1 MNTKRK
7 KTGRKLLSF
16 LLTLALV
23 LGLMPGMSLT
33 AYAAP
38 TEKLLTTITAT
49 GKEQASYSTENVATV
64 SFSYTANGYSRYTN
78 NGTTAT
84 WGWWGYGWTATVT
97 PADGYTITK
106 CVFYDDKDRTATD
119 SEAPFVVETT
129 EEDKTPKVNGTPIL
143 ANQSK
148 GITKIEVYGYATP
161 AIVDPV
167 PYMAWNGSTLEEKDG
182 DNACKTYTVVTVD
195 TTAFED
201 GKWYVVSD
209 NVTVSS
215 RITVTG
221 TAHLIL
227 CDGATLTASKGITVN
242 NGNTIN
248 IYAQSGGTGELN
260 AGSDTSVASIGGG
273 YRGASSGTVNIHGG
287 KITATGG
294 TNASGIGGALEGGN
308 GEVNIYSG
316 EVTAQGQNFA
326 AGIGGYSGK
335 SGGTVNIYGGTVNAS
350 GSQYGT
356 TGIGIGGTNPGN
368 CVVHIYGG
376 EVTATSEKAAAGIQ
390 GTVTIDGGT
399 VTATG
404 GVSDSI
410 SSFGEETYS
419 SNGINGTVTVN
430 GGTVTATG
438 GNVTANGYMGAIESY
453 GGAIYACSG
462 INGTVTIS
470 GGTVTATGGNVTG
483 DINNYGGTIYACNG
497 VNGTVTISGGTVTAT
512 GGSHTGNSS
521 GTTVKEKGFGGSL
534 TLGTGM
540 YLYGGTSANPESNL
554 SNYRAGAGDYTGDR
568 YVYMTVNNV
577 VPHIHSFTYT
587 ADGATVTATCG
598 AEGCD
603 LTSNPTLTIVAPT
616 LTTYGQTGEG
626 ISEKATLDGLDAFN
640 SATDLT
646 VAASDIKYYG
656 VEEYEIEGHTYK
668 KQGDELAQ
676 VPTAAG
682 EYVAGLTLS
691 NVKTSETET
700 GDVIA
705 RVWYTIAP
713 ASISSVT
720 VTDITAP
727 VATEALDTE
736 AATSTANVTLGAVTW
751 NPTTTPAAYA
761 TQYTAT
767 VIATAAANYAFAD
780 TVTATVNGQAA
791 TVTKNDG
798 GTLTIAYTFEK
809 TALTPVTITAT
820 DKKAD
825 WSADGIAIPVEG
837 MFTITEGAGAAT
849 YTVTNGTG
857 EGTYDAQTGK
867 LTVTKCGTFTVKVST
882 AATDTYAAGA
892 ETTATLTVNKV
903 DSTAAT
909 VTANTLI
916 YTGSAQALVT
926 VTGEATGG
934 TMQYALGTK
943 DAATEEYTPSIPTGT
958 DAGTYYV
965 WYKVIGDANH
975 NDSEAG
981 FVEAKINPVDKTDLN
996 KAIEEAEAYYNSIKD
1011 NSDYS
1016 EQKDALGSAISTAK
1030 LLAGNDNV
1038 TAAEVSEGITAVN
1051 SAKATAETA
1060 VEGIIESNKEAFTA
1074 EKATQKNNADA
1085 LAKDGDSDAS
1095 RKLIEDAKKAI
1106 DAIDFDNTKTL
1117 DDNKAALADIITKLT
1132 DNLTTQRAADKLA
1145 ADKAAFEVEK
1155 TTKQKAADALSE
1167 ELDSDASKKLITD
1180 AKAAIEALTYDE
1192 TKSLDENK
1200 AAIEAVITSLKTD
1213 LGTQRAEDLAT
1224 NKEAFGADK
1233 ETQKKAAD
1241 ALAADGDSDASKRLI
1256 EDAKKAI
1263 DEPAYDETKS
1273 LDENKAALA
1282 AIVSKLKEDLTTQRA
1297 ADKKEADD
1305 TAAAKKVT
1313 DAINALPAKEDV
1325 TSSDK
1330 EAVEAARAAYNALT
1344 ASQKDK
1350 IDTVTLKKLTDAEEA
1365 LVALG
1370 ELDKNVVAFNSE
1382 KNVQKAEAVKLAK
1395 EDDSDAVRK
1404 LIADAR
1410 EAIDALAYDK
1420 NKSLDE
1426 NKAALAAIVT
1436 ELGNALEEQRELEK
1450 ILAVVKIDQGETV
1463 AEVDKTAIRE
1473 EDVETVTN
1481 VAKSTAADLSEAAT
1495 TCVKQIVEESETVED
1510 NDKNIVIVPALDVK
1524 GKEYSVTET
1533 DATMTLDIEAVYTSY
1548 ETTSDI
1554 TTAADVKSATEAEDK
1569 TEKAK
1574 VKEIGSGKLDT
1585 EGTPVN
1591 VKIEVPAAF
1600 AGVLGATTETVKASP
1615 ATIYV
1620 KHTHKNKNYEYNA
1633 SLYCEGSKYFVE
1645 FVNPN
1650 GFSPFTLSGNSASVA
1665 SIGDKNY
1672 TDLQSAIDD
1681 AADGS
1686 TIKLTNDNDV
1696 SATINTEK
1704 TITIDKDNHTGNVD
1718 IKAADTLLLTKTDN
1732 ENGTTTY
1739 KTVTKYKV
1747 TFDNNGGKGTMPAQ
1761 EIGGTAALNAN
1772 AFTKEGY
1779 TFDGWNTT
1787 SDGSGTAYADKADVT
1802 PAADMTLYAQWKE
1815 NPKPDDKDKTDA
1827 AVEAVKTK
1835 INALKAAE
1843 KITTADKAAVEA
1855 ADKAYDALSEAQ
1867 KKLIDAATLKK
1878 LTDAKE
1884 ALKAAEK
1891 AESDKAAADAVKTKI
1906 NALKAA
1912 DKITTADKAA
1922 IEAARKAYDALSADQ
1937 KKLVDAATLKKL
1949 TDTEKALTTAEA
1961 NDKVAK
1967 ELEAAKQEA
1976 QAAMNEQVT
1985 VTQKGNKFTVKWK
1998 KASSA
2003 DGYYVYAQYCGKK
2016 ATKPVKT
2023 IKKNS
2028 TTKTTITKI
2037 DGKKI
2042 NQKKNFRVYVAPYK
2056 IVDGKKVTLGKSMTA
2071 HLVGSKN
2078 TKYSNV
2084 KKLTLTKSK
2093 YTVKVGKTA
2102 KIKAKVTLV
2111 NKNKKHIPKSHG
2123 AKFRYKSSDTSIANV
2138 DKNGKIKGIKKG
2150 TCTIYVYSIN
2160 GLMKKAKVTVK

>member
-1 MNTKRK
+1 MKQ

-38 TEKLLTTITAT
+38 TETLLTTITAT
-49 GKEQASYSTENVATV
+49 AKEQASYSTEGVATV
-64 SFSYTANGYSRYTN
+64 SFSYTTNGSSAYKN
-78 NGTTAT
+78 DGTTN

-106 CVFYDDKDRTATD
+106 CVFYDDANR
-119 SEAPFVVETT
+119 PFVVETT

-161 AIVDPV
+161 APALDPV
-167 PYMAWNGSTLEEKDG
+167 SYMAWNGTTLVEKTG
-182 DNACKTYTVVTVD
+182 DDACTDYTVVTAD
-195 TTAFED
+195 TTTFED
-201 GKWYVVSD
+201 GKWYVMS
-209 NVTVSS
+209 NSVTVSS

-221 TAHLIL
+221 TVNLIL

-242 NGNTIN
+242 SGNTIN
-248 IYAQSGGTGELN
+248 IYAQIGGTGELN
-260 AGSDTSVASIGGG
+260 AGSDLNVASIGGG
-273 YRGASSGTVNIHGG
+273 ARYQSSGTVNIHGG

-294 TNASGIGGALEGGN
+294 SNASGIGGALDGGN
-308 GEVNIYSG
+308 GEVNIYG
-316 EVTAQGQNFA
+316 GNVTARGKNYA
-326 AGIGGYSGK
+326 AGIGGYSKK

-419 SNGINGTVTVN
+419 SNGISGTVTIN
-430 GGTVTATG
+430 GGTV
-438 GNVTANGYMGAIESY
+438 S
-453 GGAIYACSG
+453 
-462 INGTVTIS
+462 
-470 GGTVTATGGNVTG
+470 ATGGNVTG
-483 DINNYGGTIYACNG
+483 EITNFGGNIYACNG
-497 VNGTVTISGGTVTAT
+497 IGGTVTINGGTVTAT
-512 GGSHTGNSS
+512 GGSHTGNFENHR

-943 DAATEEYTPSIPTGT
+943 DAA
-958 DAGTYYV
+958 AGTYYV
-965 WYKVIGDANH
+965 WYKVVGDENH
-975 NDSEAG
+975 SDTTPASVTVTIQRRSSG
-981 FVEAKINPVDKTDLN
+981 GGSSTTTVTVPVT
-996 KAIEEAEAYYNSIKD
+996 
-1011 NSDYS
+1011 
-1016 EQKDALGSAISTAK
+1016 
-1030 LLAGNDNV
+1030 
-1038 TAAEVSEGITAVN
+1038 
-1051 SAKATAETA
+1051 
-1060 VEGIIESNKEAFTA
+1060 
-1074 EKATQKNNADA
+1074 
-1085 LAKDGDSDAS
+1085 SDA
-1095 RKLIEDAKKAI
+1095 APGTVPVKASVSGTT
-1106 DAIDFDNTKTL
+1106 ATV
-1117 DDNKAALADIITKLT
+1117 TKLT
-1132 DNLTTQRAADKLA
+1132 DEQLAQVTTNKSGNKD
-1145 ADKAAFEVEK
+1145 
-1155 TTKQKAADALSE
+1155 ADAETETNSVVI
-1167 ELDSDASKKLITD
+1167 DVSGV
-1180 AKAAIEALTYDE
+1180 AK
-1192 TKSLDENK
+1192 
-1200 AAIEAVITSLKTD
+1200 
-1213 LGTQRAEDLAT
+1213 
-1224 NKEAFGADK
+1224 
-1233 ETQKKAAD
+1233 
-1241 ALAADGDSDASKRLI
+1241 
-1256 EDAKKAI
+1256 
-1263 DEPAYDETKS
+1263 
-1273 LDENKAALA
+1273 
-1282 AIVSKLKEDLTTQRA
+1282 
-1297 ADKKEADD
+1297 
-1305 TAAAKKVT
+1305 
-1313 DAINALPAKEDV
+1313 DV
-1325 TSSDK
+1325 
-1330 EAVEAARAAYNALT
+1330 
-1344 ASQKDK
+1344 
-1350 IDTVTLKKLTDAEEA
+1350 
-1365 LVALG
+1365 
-1370 ELDKNVVAFNSE
+1370 
-1382 KNVQKAEAVKLAK
+1382 
-1395 EDDSDAVRK
+1395 
-1404 LIADAR
+1404 
-1410 EAIDALAYDK
+1410 
-1420 NKSLDE
+1420 
-1426 NKAALAAIVT
+1426 
-1436 ELGNALEEQRELEK
+1436 
-1450 ILAVVKIDQGETV
+1450 
-1463 AEVDKTAIRE
+1463 KTATI
-1473 EDVETVTN
+1473 
-1481 VAKSTAADLSEAAT
+1481 
-1495 TCVKQIVEESETVED
+1495 
-1510 NDKNIVIVPALDVK
+1510 P
-1524 GKEYSVTET
+1524 
-1533 DATMTLDIEAVYTSY
+1533 
-1548 ETTSDI
+1548 
-1554 TTAADVKSATEAEDK
+1554 
-1569 TEKAK
+1569 
-1574 VKEIGSGKLDT
+1574 
-1585 EGTPVN
+1585 
-1591 VKIEVPAAF
+1591 
-1600 AGVLGATTETVKASP
+1600 TETVKAVEETGSNLKVTLTDGSVEFDATAQAIITDEAKGTTIQVNLDAVKVTTLTSAQQSAVESLEVEVVLDAYVTSNGQRISDFKGGSATLSVPYTLKDGQTAQGIVVWYVASDGTRTQVPATYDGKNVVFTVPHFSNYVIAYDAEQAKVCPKDATCPISAFTDARTTAWYHDGVHWAIENSVMNGVGDGKFAPNGITTRAQVVTMLWRLEGSP
-1615 ATIYV
+1615 AYVGMSEFSDVDNEQWYGPAIRWASAEGIVNGYDDGRFGANDAVTREQLVTI
-1620 KHTHKNKNYEYNA
+1620 
-1633 SLYCEGSKYFVE
+1633 LYRYAQYKKMDVSVGEDT
-1645 FVNPN
+1645 NI
-1650 GFSPFTLSGNSASVA
+1650 LS
-1665 SIGDKNY
+1665 Y
-1672 TDLQSAIDD
+1672 DD
-1681 AADGS
+1681 AF
-1686 TIKLTNDNDV
+1686 DV
-1696 SATINTEK
+1696 SEWAIPAMQWACGSGIVNG
-1704 TITIDKDNHTGNVD
+1704 IDKDG
-1718 IKAADTLLLTKTDN
+1718 
-1732 ENGTTTY
+1732 
-1739 KTVTKYKV
+1739 
-1747 TFDNNGGKGTMPAQ
+1747 
-1761 EIGGTAALNAN
+1761 
-1772 AFTKEGY
+1772 
-1779 TFDGWNTT
+1779 
-1787 SDGSGTAYADKADVT
+1787 
-1802 PAADMTLYAQWKE
+1802 
-1815 NPKPDDKDKTDA
+1815 
-1827 AVEAVKTK
+1827 
-1835 INALKAAE
+1835 
-1843 KITTADKAAVEA
+1843 
-1855 ADKAYDALSEAQ
+1855 
-1867 KKLIDAATLKK
+1867 
-1878 LTDAKE
+1878 
-1884 ALKAAEK
+1884 
-1891 AESDKAAADAVKTKI
+1891 
-1906 NALKAA
+1906 
-1912 DKITTADKAA
+1912 
-1922 IEAARKAYDALSADQ
+1922 
-1937 KKLVDAATLKKL
+1937 KLVLAPADSSTRAVVATMLWR
-1949 TDTEKALTTAEA
+1949 
-1961 NDKVAK
+1961 
-1967 ELEAAKQEA
+1967 
-1976 QAAMNEQVT
+1976 
-1985 VTQKGNKFTVKWK
+1985 F
-1998 KASSA
+1998 
-2003 DGYYVYAQYCGKK
+2003 
-2016 ATKPVKT
+2016 
-2023 IKKNS
+2023 
-2028 TTKTTITKI
+2028 
-2037 DGKKI
+2037 
-2042 NQKKNFRVYVAPYK
+2042 
-2056 IVDGKKVTLGKSMTA
+2056 
-2071 HLVGSKN
+2071 SK
-2078 TKYSNV
+2078 
-2084 KKLTLTKSK
+2084 
-2093 YTVKVGKTA
+2093 
-2102 KIKAKVTLV
+2102 
-2111 NKNKKHIPKSHG
+2111 
-2123 AKFRYKSSDTSIANV
+2123 
-2138 DKNGKIKGIKKG
+2138 
-2150 TCTIYVYSIN
+2150 
-2160 GLMKKAKVTVK
+2160 

>member
-1 MNTKRK
+1 MNQKKKISRK
-7 KTGRKLLSF
+7 VISYV
-16 LLTLALV
+16 LALAMV
-23 LGLMPGMSLT
+23 IGLLPGMGLT
-33 AYAAP
+33 AHAES
-38 TEKLLTTITAT
+38 TEELLTTITAT
-49 GKEQASYSTENVATV
+49 GKEQASYSTAGVATV
-64 SFSYTANGYSRYTN
+64 SFSYTAKGSSNYYN
-78 NGTTAT
+78 KGTTN
-84 WGWWGYGWTATVT
+84 WGWWGYGWIATVT

-106 CVFYDDKDRTATD
+106 CIFYDDANRTATD
-119 SEAPFVVETT
+119 SSSPFVVETT
-129 EEDKTPKVNGTPIL
+129 EEDKTPQVNGTPIL
-143 ANQSK
+143 AHQSK
-148 GITKIEVYGYATP
+148 GITKIDVYGYATP
-161 AIVDPV
+161 SHSHNFTYTASGATITATCEDGCPDGYNTNGIAVTLSAPNNFSYDGNAKEAVISGYPETTPEGLALAPTGVTYFKSAGKDSTTPDGNALAGAPSDCGNYVAQMTWGEKTASVAFSIIPGTISASADDVTLDYDGTSHGISVNVTNPASGYTIKYGETSDGCTLDSSPAITNVKDSPKTV
-167 PYMAWNGSTLEEKDG
+167 YYKVTAPNYNDITGSAKISINKADQTAPSAPTKESATGTSVTLAEVEGCEYKMNEGNWQESPTFTGLEAGTSYTFCQRLKGDDNHNPSDSSSGIDISTLGAISAKVTFKVVNGKWNEGEG
-182 DNACKTYTVVTVD
+182 DAATADKTVTLTGYEGDTLKLTADQIPTVGTKPNNTYKAGSWDVTPSTDTAITEATTYTYTYVAKEASLVTK
-195 TTAFED
+195 APEA
-201 GKWYVVSD
+201 K
-209 NVTVSS
+209 
-215 RITVTG
+215 
-221 TAHLIL
+221 
-227 CDGATLTASKGITVN
+227 TLTY
-242 NGNTIN
+242 NGQ
-248 IYAQSGGTGELN
+248 AQELVT
-260 AGSDTSVASIGGG
+260 AG
-273 YRGASSGTVNIHGG
+273 
-287 KITATGG
+287 TATGG
-294 TNASGIGGALEGGN
+294 E
-308 GEVNIYSG
+308 
-316 EVTAQGQNFA
+316 
-326 AGIGGYSGK
+326 
-335 SGGTVNIYGGTVNAS
+335 
-350 GSQYGT
+350 
-356 TGIGIGGTNPGN
+356 
-368 CVVHIYGG
+368 
-376 EVTATSEKAAAGIQ
+376 
-390 GTVTIDGGT
+390 
-399 VTATG
+399 
-404 GVSDSI
+404 
-410 SSFGEETYS
+410 
-419 SNGINGTVTVN
+419 
-430 GGTVTATG
+430 
-438 GNVTANGYMGAIESY
+438 
-453 GGAIYACSG
+453 
-462 INGTVTIS
+462 
-470 GGTVTATGGNVTG
+470 
-483 DINNYGGTIYACNG
+483 
-497 VNGTVTISGGTVTAT
+497 
-512 GGSHTGNSS
+512 
-521 GTTVKEKGFGGSL
+521 
-534 TLGTGM
+534 
-540 YLYGGTSANPESNL
+540 
-554 SNYRAGAGDYTGDR
+554 
-568 YVYMTVNNV
+568 
-577 VPHIHSFTYT
+577 
-587 ADGATVTATCG
+587 
-598 AEGCD
+598 
-603 LTSNPTLTIVAPT
+603 
-616 LTTYGQTGEG
+616 
-626 ISEKATLDGLDAFN
+626 
-640 SATDLT
+640 
-646 VAASDIKYYG
+646 
-656 VEEYEIEGHTYK
+656 
-668 KQGDELAQ
+668 
-676 VPTAAG
+676 
-682 EYVAGLTLS
+682 
-691 NVKTSETET
+691 
-700 GDVIA
+700 
-705 RVWYTIAP
+705 
-713 ASISSVT
+713 
-720 VTDITAP
+720 
-727 VATEALDTE
+727 
-736 AATSTANVTLGAVTW
+736 
-751 NPTTTPAAYA
+751 
-761 TQYTAT
+761 
-767 VIATAAANYAFAD
+767 
-780 TVTATVNGQAA
+780 
-791 TVTKNDG
+791 
-798 GTLTIAYTFEK
+798 
-809 TALTPVTITAT
+809 
-820 DKKAD
+820 
-825 WSADGIAIPVEG
+825 
-837 MFTITEGAGAAT
+837 
-849 YTVTNGTG
+849 
-857 EGTYDAQTGK
+857 
-867 LTVTKCGTFTVKVST
+867 
-882 AATDTYAAGA
+882 
-892 ETTATLTVNKV
+892 
-903 DSTAAT
+903 
-909 VTANTLI
+909 
-916 YTGSAQALVT
+916 
-926 VTGEATGG
+926 
-934 TMQYALGTK
+934 MQYALGN
-943 DAATEEYTPSIPTGT
+943 ATEATGHYTTSIPTET
-958 DAGTYYV
+958 NAGTYYV

-975 NDSEAG
+975 NDSEDD

-996 KAIEEAEAYYNSIKD
+996 NAIKEAEAYYNTIKV

-1016 EQKDALGSAISTAK
+1016 EQKEALGSAISTAK

-1426 NKAALAAIVT
+1426 NKAA
-1436 ELGNALEEQRELEK
+1436 
-1450 ILAVVKIDQGETV
+1450 
-1463 AEVDKTAIRE
+1463 
-1473 EDVETVTN
+1473 
-1481 VAKSTAADLSEAAT
+1481 
-1495 TCVKQIVEESETVED
+1495 
-1510 NDKNIVIVPALDVK
+1510 
-1524 GKEYSVTET
+1524 
-1533 DATMTLDIEAVYTSY
+1533 
-1548 ETTSDI
+1548 
-1554 TTAADVKSATEAEDK
+1554 
-1569 TEKAK
+1569 
-1574 VKEIGSGKLDT
+1574 
-1585 EGTPVN
+1585 
-1591 VKIEVPAAF
+1591 
-1600 AGVLGATTETVKASP
+1600 
-1615 ATIYV
+1615 
-1620 KHTHKNKNYEYNA
+1620 
-1633 SLYCEGSKYFVE
+1633 
-1645 FVNPN
+1645 
-1650 GFSPFTLSGNSASVA
+1650 
-1665 SIGDKNY
+1665 
-1672 TDLQSAIDD
+1672 
-1681 AADGS
+1681 
-1686 TIKLTNDNDV
+1686 
-1696 SATINTEK
+1696 
-1704 TITIDKDNHTGNVD
+1704 
-1718 IKAADTLLLTKTDN
+1718 
-1732 ENGTTTY
+1732 
-1739 KTVTKYKV
+1739 
-1747 TFDNNGGKGTMPAQ
+1747 
-1761 EIGGTAALNAN
+1761 
-1772 AFTKEGY
+1772 
-1779 TFDGWNTT
+1779 
-1787 SDGSGTAYADKADVT
+1787 
-1802 PAADMTLYAQWKE
+1802 
-1815 NPKPDDKDKTDA
+1815 
-1827 AVEAVKTK
+1827 
-1835 INALKAAE
+1835 
-1843 KITTADKAAVEA
+1843 
-1855 ADKAYDALSEAQ
+1855 
-1867 KKLIDAATLKK
+1867 
-1878 LTDAKE
+1878 
-1884 ALKAAEK
+1884 
-1891 AESDKAAADAVKTKI
+1891 ADAVKTKI

>member
-1 MNTKRK
+1 MKQ

-23 LGLMPGMSLT
+23 LGLMPGMGLA

-38 TEKLLTTITAT
+38 TETLLTTITAT
-49 GKEQASYSTENVATV
+49 GKEQASYSTEGVATV
-64 SFSYTANGYSRYTN
+64 SFSYSSGGSSAYLAN
-78 NGTTAT
+78 

-106 CVFYDDKDRTATD
+106 CVFYDDANRKATD
-119 SEAPFVVETT
+119 SETPFVVETT
-129 EEDKTPKVNGTPIL
+129 EEDKTPQVNGTPIL
-143 ANQSK
+143 AYTSK

-161 AIVDPV
+161 APALDPV
-167 PYMAWNGSTLEEKDG
+167 SYMAWNGTTLVEKTG
-182 DNACKTYTVVTVD
+182 DDACTDYTVVTAD
-195 TTAFED
+195 TTTFED
-201 GKWYVVSD
+201 GKWYVMS
-209 NVTVSS
+209 NSVTVSS

-221 TAHLIL
+221 TVNLIL

-242 NGNTIN
+242 SGNTIN
-248 IYAQSGGTGELN
+248 IYAQIGGTGELN

-316 EVTAQGQNFA
+316 EVTARGKNYA

-390 GTVTIDGGT
+390 GTITIDGGT
-399 VTATG
+399 VTAKG
-404 GVSDSI
+404 G
-410 SSFGEETYS
+410 GESYTIDCYSGETYS
-419 SNGINGTVTVN
+419 SN
-430 GGTVTATG
+430 
-438 GNVTANGYMGAIESY
+438 
-453 GGAIYACSG
+453 G

-483 DINNYGGTIYACNG
+483 DIKNYGGTIYACNG

-934 TMQYALGTK
+934 TMQYALGT
-943 DAATEEYTPSIPTGT
+943 ATEATQPYTTSIPTAA
-958 DAGTYYV
+958 DVGTYYV
-965 WYKVIGDANH
+965 WYKVVGDENH
-975 NDSEAG
+975 SDTTPASVTVTIQRRSSG
-981 FVEAKINPVDKTDLN
+981 GGSSTTTVTVPVT
-996 KAIEEAEAYYNSIKD
+996 
-1011 NSDYS
+1011 
-1016 EQKDALGSAISTAK
+1016 
-1030 LLAGNDNV
+1030 
-1038 TAAEVSEGITAVN
+1038 
-1051 SAKATAETA
+1051 
-1060 VEGIIESNKEAFTA
+1060 
-1074 EKATQKNNADA
+1074 
-1085 LAKDGDSDAS
+1085 SDA
-1095 RKLIEDAKKAI
+1095 APGTVPVKASVSGTT
-1106 DAIDFDNTKTL
+1106 ATV
-1117 DDNKAALADIITKLT
+1117 TKLT
-1132 DNLTTQRAADKLA
+1132 DEQLAQVTTNKSGNKD
-1145 ADKAAFEVEK
+1145 
-1155 TTKQKAADALSE
+1155 ADAETETNSVVI
-1167 ELDSDASKKLITD
+1167 DVSGV
-1180 AKAAIEALTYDE
+1180 AK
-1192 TKSLDENK
+1192 
-1200 AAIEAVITSLKTD
+1200 
-1213 LGTQRAEDLAT
+1213 
-1224 NKEAFGADK
+1224 
-1233 ETQKKAAD
+1233 
-1241 ALAADGDSDASKRLI
+1241 
-1256 EDAKKAI
+1256 
-1263 DEPAYDETKS
+1263 
-1273 LDENKAALA
+1273 
-1282 AIVSKLKEDLTTQRA
+1282 
-1297 ADKKEADD
+1297 
-1305 TAAAKKVT
+1305 
-1313 DAINALPAKEDV
+1313 DV
-1325 TSSDK
+1325 
-1330 EAVEAARAAYNALT
+1330 
-1344 ASQKDK
+1344 
-1350 IDTVTLKKLTDAEEA
+1350 
-1365 LVALG
+1365 
-1370 ELDKNVVAFNSE
+1370 
-1382 KNVQKAEAVKLAK
+1382 
-1395 EDDSDAVRK
+1395 
-1404 LIADAR
+1404 
-1410 EAIDALAYDK
+1410 
-1420 NKSLDE
+1420 
-1426 NKAALAAIVT
+1426 
-1436 ELGNALEEQRELEK
+1436 
-1450 ILAVVKIDQGETV
+1450 
-1463 AEVDKTAIRE
+1463 KTATI
-1473 EDVETVTN
+1473 
-1481 VAKSTAADLSEAAT
+1481 
-1495 TCVKQIVEESETVED
+1495 
-1510 NDKNIVIVPALDVK
+1510 P
-1524 GKEYSVTET
+1524 
-1533 DATMTLDIEAVYTSY
+1533 
-1548 ETTSDI
+1548 
-1554 TTAADVKSATEAEDK
+1554 
-1569 TEKAK
+1569 
-1574 VKEIGSGKLDT
+1574 
-1585 EGTPVN
+1585 
-1591 VKIEVPAAF
+1591 
-1600 AGVLGATTETVKASP
+1600 TETVKAVEE
-1615 ATIYV
+1615 T
-1620 KHTHKNKNYEYNA
+1620 
-1633 SLYCEGSKYFVE
+1633 GSNLKVTLTDGSVE
-1645 FVNPN
+1645 FDATAQAIITDEAKGTTIQVNLDAVKVTTLTSAQQSAVESLEVEVVLDAYVTSN
-1650 GFSPFTLSGNSASVA
+1650 GQRISDFKGGSATLSVPYTLKDGQAAQGIVVWYVA
-1665 SIGDKNY
+1665 SDGTRTQVDASYDGKN
-1672 TDLQSAIDD
+1672 
-1681 AADGS
+1681 
-1686 TIKLTNDNDV
+1686 V
-1696 SATINTEK
+1696 
-1704 TITIDKDNHTGNVD
+1704 VF
-1718 IKAADTLLLTKTDN
+1718 
-1732 ENGTTTY
+1732 
-1739 KTVTKYKV
+1739 TVPHFSNYV
-1747 TFDNNGGKGTMPAQ
+1747 
-1761 EIGGTAALNAN
+1761 I
-1772 AFTKEGY
+1772 
-1779 TFDGWNTT
+1779 
-1787 SDGSGTAYADKADVT
+1787 
-1802 PAADMTLYAQWKE
+1802 
-1815 NPKPDDKDKTDA
+1815 
-1827 AVEAVKTK
+1827 
-1835 INALKAAE
+1835 
-1843 KITTADKAAVEA
+1843 
-1855 ADKAYDALSEAQ
+1855 AYDAA
-1867 KKLIDAATLKK
+1867 
-1878 LTDAKE
+1878 
-1884 ALKAAEK
+1884 
-1891 AESDKAAADAVKTKI
+1891 KAAACPQDTTCPISAFTDARTTAWYHDGVHWAIENSVMNGVGDGKFAPNGITTRAQVVTMLWRLEGSPAYVGMSEFSDVDNEQWYGPAIRWASAEGIVNGYDDGRFGANDAVTR
-1906 NALKAA
+1906 
-1912 DKITTADKAA
+1912 
-1922 IEAARKAYDALSADQ
+1922 EQ
-1937 KKLVDAATLKKL
+1937 LVTIL
-1949 TDTEKALTTAEA
+1949 
-1961 NDKVAK
+1961 
-1967 ELEAAKQEA
+1967 
-1976 QAAMNEQVT
+1976 
-1985 VTQKGNKFTVKWK
+1985 
-1998 KASSA
+1998 
-2003 DGYYVYAQYCGKK
+2003 YRYAQYKKMDVSVGEDTNILSYDDAFDVSEWAIPAMQWACG
-2016 ATKPVKT
+2016 
-2023 IKKNS
+2023 S
-2028 TTKTTITKI
+2028 
-2037 DGKKI
+2037 G
-2042 NQKKNFRVYVAPYK
+2042 
-2056 IVDGKKVTLGKSMTA
+2056 IVNG
-2071 HLVGSKN
+2071 
-2078 TKYSNV
+2078 
-2084 KKLTLTKSK
+2084 
-2093 YTVKVGKTA
+2093 
-2102 KIKAKVTLV
+2102 I
-2111 NKNKKHIPKSHG
+2111 
-2123 AKFRYKSSDTSIANV
+2123 
-2138 DKNGKIKGIKKG
+2138 DKNG
-2150 TCTIYVYSIN
+2150 T
-2160 GLMKKAKVTVK
+2160 LMLAPSDASTRAVVATMFWRFSK

>member
-1 MNTKRK
+1 MKRFL
-7 KTGRKLLSF
+7 GILLS
-16 LLTLALV
+16 LTLM

-38 TEKLLTTITAT
+38 TETLLTTITGAGSTTSPAT
-49 GKEQASYSTENVATV
+49 SANVSYSTEGVATLT
-64 SFSYTANGYSRYTN
+64 FSKPTSDGQVAYQASP
-78 NGTTAT
+78 A
-84 WGWWGYGWTATVT
+84 WGWWGYAITLTVT

-106 CVFYDDKDRTATD
+106 CVFYDDANRKATD

-161 AIVDPV
+161 ATVDPV
-167 PYMAWNGSTLEEKDG
+167 SYMAWNGTTLVEKTG
-182 DNACKTYTVVTVD
+182 DDACTDYTVVTAD
-195 TTAFED
+195 TTTFED
-201 GKWYVVSD
+201 GKWYVMS
-209 NVTVSS
+209 NSVTVSS

-221 TAHLIL
+221 TVNLIL

-242 NGNTIN
+242 SGNTIN
-248 IYAQSGGTGELN
+248 IYAQIGGTGELN

-273 YRGASSGTVNIHGG
+273 ARYQSSGTVNIHGG

-294 TNASGIGGALEGGN
+294 SNASGIGGATDGGN

-316 EVTAQGQNFA
+316 EVTARGQNFA

-430 GGTVTATG
+430 GGTVTAF
-438 GNVTANGYMGAIESY
+438 
-453 GGAIYACSG
+453 
-462 INGTVTIS
+462 
-470 GGTVTATGGNVTG
+470 GGNVTG
-483 DINNYGGTIYACNG
+483 EITNYGGNIYACNG
-497 VNGTVTISGGTVTAT
+497 IGGTVTINGGTVTAT
-512 GGSHTGNSS
+512 GGSHTGNFENYR

-820 DKKAD
+820 DKKPD

-934 TMQYALGTK
+934 TMQYALGT
-943 DAATEEYTPSIPTGT
+943 ATEATQPYTTSIPTAA
-958 DAGTYYV
+958 DVGTYYV
-965 WYKVIGDANH
+965 WYKVVGDENH
-975 NDSEAG
+975 SDTTPASVTVTIQRRSSG
-981 FVEAKINPVDKTDLN
+981 GGSSTTTVTVPVT
-996 KAIEEAEAYYNSIKD
+996 
-1011 NSDYS
+1011 
-1016 EQKDALGSAISTAK
+1016 
-1030 LLAGNDNV
+1030 
-1038 TAAEVSEGITAVN
+1038 
-1051 SAKATAETA
+1051 
-1060 VEGIIESNKEAFTA
+1060 
-1074 EKATQKNNADA
+1074 
-1085 LAKDGDSDAS
+1085 SDA
-1095 RKLIEDAKKAI
+1095 APGTVPVKASVSGTT
-1106 DAIDFDNTKTL
+1106 ATV
-1117 DDNKAALADIITKLT
+1117 TKLT
-1132 DNLTTQRAADKLA
+1132 DEQLAQVTTNKSGNKD
-1145 ADKAAFEVEK
+1145 
-1155 TTKQKAADALSE
+1155 ADAETETNSVVI
-1167 ELDSDASKKLITD
+1167 DVSGV
-1180 AKAAIEALTYDE
+1180 AK
-1192 TKSLDENK
+1192 
-1200 AAIEAVITSLKTD
+1200 
-1213 LGTQRAEDLAT
+1213 
-1224 NKEAFGADK
+1224 
-1233 ETQKKAAD
+1233 
-1241 ALAADGDSDASKRLI
+1241 
-1256 EDAKKAI
+1256 
-1263 DEPAYDETKS
+1263 
-1273 LDENKAALA
+1273 
-1282 AIVSKLKEDLTTQRA
+1282 
-1297 ADKKEADD
+1297 
-1305 TAAAKKVT
+1305 
-1313 DAINALPAKEDV
+1313 DV
-1325 TSSDK
+1325 
-1330 EAVEAARAAYNALT
+1330 
-1344 ASQKDK
+1344 
-1350 IDTVTLKKLTDAEEA
+1350 
-1365 LVALG
+1365 
-1370 ELDKNVVAFNSE
+1370 
-1382 KNVQKAEAVKLAK
+1382 
-1395 EDDSDAVRK
+1395 
-1404 LIADAR
+1404 
-1410 EAIDALAYDK
+1410 
-1420 NKSLDE
+1420 
-1426 NKAALAAIVT
+1426 
-1436 ELGNALEEQRELEK
+1436 
-1450 ILAVVKIDQGETV
+1450 
-1463 AEVDKTAIRE
+1463 KTATI
-1473 EDVETVTN
+1473 
-1481 VAKSTAADLSEAAT
+1481 
-1495 TCVKQIVEESETVED
+1495 
-1510 NDKNIVIVPALDVK
+1510 P
-1524 GKEYSVTET
+1524 
-1533 DATMTLDIEAVYTSY
+1533 
-1548 ETTSDI
+1548 
-1554 TTAADVKSATEAEDK
+1554 
-1569 TEKAK
+1569 
-1574 VKEIGSGKLDT
+1574 
-1585 EGTPVN
+1585 
-1591 VKIEVPAAF
+1591 
-1600 AGVLGATTETVKASP
+1600 TETVKAVEE
-1615 ATIYV
+1615 T
-1620 KHTHKNKNYEYNA
+1620 
-1633 SLYCEGSKYFVE
+1633 GSNLKVTLTDGSVE
-1645 FVNPN
+1645 FDATAQAIITDEAKGTTIQVNLDAVKVTTLTSAQQSAVESLEVEVVLDAYVTSN
-1650 GFSPFTLSGNSASVA
+1650 GQRISDFKGGSATLSVPYTLKDGQAAQGIVVWYVA
-1665 SIGDKNY
+1665 SDGTRTQVDASYDGKN
-1672 TDLQSAIDD
+1672 
-1681 AADGS
+1681 
-1686 TIKLTNDNDV
+1686 V
-1696 SATINTEK
+1696 
-1704 TITIDKDNHTGNVD
+1704 VF
-1718 IKAADTLLLTKTDN
+1718 
-1732 ENGTTTY
+1732 
-1739 KTVTKYKV
+1739 TVPHFSNYV
-1747 TFDNNGGKGTMPAQ
+1747 
-1761 EIGGTAALNAN
+1761 I
-1772 AFTKEGY
+1772 
-1779 TFDGWNTT
+1779 
-1787 SDGSGTAYADKADVT
+1787 
-1802 PAADMTLYAQWKE
+1802 
-1815 NPKPDDKDKTDA
+1815 
-1827 AVEAVKTK
+1827 
-1835 INALKAAE
+1835 
-1843 KITTADKAAVEA
+1843 
-1855 ADKAYDALSEAQ
+1855 AYDAA
-1867 KKLIDAATLKK
+1867 
-1878 LTDAKE
+1878 
-1884 ALKAAEK
+1884 
-1891 AESDKAAADAVKTKI
+1891 KAAACPQDTTCPISAFTDARTTAWYHDGVHWAIENSVMNGVGDGKFAPNGITTRAQVVTMLWRLEGSPAYVGMSEFSDVDNEQWYGPAIRWASAEGIVNGYDDGRFGANDAVTR
-1906 NALKAA
+1906 
-1912 DKITTADKAA
+1912 
-1922 IEAARKAYDALSADQ
+1922 EQ
-1937 KKLVDAATLKKL
+1937 LVTIL
-1949 TDTEKALTTAEA
+1949 
-1961 NDKVAK
+1961 
-1967 ELEAAKQEA
+1967 
-1976 QAAMNEQVT
+1976 
-1985 VTQKGNKFTVKWK
+1985 
-1998 KASSA
+1998 
-2003 DGYYVYAQYCGKK
+2003 YRYAQYKKMDVSVGEDTNILSYDDAFDVSEWAIPAMQWACG
-2016 ATKPVKT
+2016 
-2023 IKKNS
+2023 S
-2028 TTKTTITKI
+2028 
-2037 DGKKI
+2037 G
-2042 NQKKNFRVYVAPYK
+2042 
-2056 IVDGKKVTLGKSMTA
+2056 IVNG
-2071 HLVGSKN
+2071 
-2078 TKYSNV
+2078 
-2084 KKLTLTKSK
+2084 
-2093 YTVKVGKTA
+2093 
-2102 KIKAKVTLV
+2102 I
-2111 NKNKKHIPKSHG
+2111 
-2123 AKFRYKSSDTSIANV
+2123 
-2138 DKNGKIKGIKKG
+2138 DKNG
-2150 TCTIYVYSIN
+2150 T
-2160 GLMKKAKVTVK
+2160 LMLAPSDASTRAVVATMFWRFSK